1 MYIESPGTPTG
12 KSFAGTT
19 DAEEAARL
27 LAERR
32 RQARVQKE
40 VEEKQRVED
49 ERYTEPYPLFPEF
62 SNGINS
68 KCIYLSIYSLCT
80 LYTSL
85 RPL

>member
-1 MYIESPGTPTG
+1 MDAFVCAESPGTPTG

-40 VEEKQRVED
+40 LEERQRAEE
-49 ERYTEPYPLFPEF
+49 ERYM
-62 SNGINS
+62 
-68 KCIYLSIYSLCT
+68 SLLVT
-80 LYTSL
+80 VYGD
-85 RPL
+85 